1 MIQPS
6 PFSSVVPIVSGSE
19 ETLDSVSKDQSMFT
33 ENTKTSFAAVE
44 LPILVETKT
53 ALAPEESHMSDDIV
67 FVDEAPEAPH
77 DQVEFT
83 ESGDLSASIATQTAS
98 TALAGAFVLGST
110 TQTPSV
116 RGNPSR
122 FSKSL

>member
-1 MIQPS
+1 
-6 PFSSVVPIVSGSE
+6 
-19 ETLDSVSKDQSMFT
+19 MFT
-33 ENTKTSFAAVE
+33 ENTKTSFAAVD

-53 ALAPEESHMSDDIV
+53 ALAPEESHMRDDIV
-67 FVDEAPEAPH
+67 FVDEAPAAPH
-77 DQVEFT
+77 DQEEIM
-83 ESGDLSASIATQTAS
+83 ESGDLSASIATQAAS
-98 TALAGAFVLGST
+98 AALTGAFVLGST